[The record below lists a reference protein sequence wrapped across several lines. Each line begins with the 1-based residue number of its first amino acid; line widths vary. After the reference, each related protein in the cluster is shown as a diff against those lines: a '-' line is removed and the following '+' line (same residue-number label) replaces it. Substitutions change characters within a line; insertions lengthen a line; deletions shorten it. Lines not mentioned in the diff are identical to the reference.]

1 MTAQDP
7 EKLVNDSD
15 VDLTWLKP
23 FFVSKSSYPVQPKLP
38 ENPRFCTANWN
49 GYIAILRL
57 HADYRLE
64 LEQFEFPYFDD
75 MAPQV
80 CNAFFSGDFSI
91 TFRPFFGGPR
101 TKIPF
106 RDGRIVQD
114 REEWEIDGQT
124 VDAWVDRVLRRSG
137 SDKPYGLRVT
147 VSDFSCFAPRSIVPT
162 QWREDLDSLVG
173 KSVKASILL
182 IDEERGTV
190 VLEIEDVLGE

>member
-1 MTAQDP
+1 M
-7 EKLVNDSD
+7 NDSD
-15 VDLTWLKP
+15 VDLNWLRP
-23 FFVSKSSYPVQPKLP
+23 YFVSKSSYPVQPELP
-38 ENPRFCTANWN
+38 ENPRFCTGNWN
-49 GYIAILRL
+49 GYIANLRL

-80 CNAFFSGDFSI
+80 CNAFFSGDFSV

-101 TKIPF
+101 TEIPF

-114 REEWEIDGQT
+114 REEWEIDDQT
-124 VDAWVDRVLRRSG
+124 LDGWVDRVHQRSG

-147 VSDFSCFAPRSIVPT
+147 VSDYPCFAPRSLVPT

-190 VLEIEDVLGE
+190 VLQIESVVEE